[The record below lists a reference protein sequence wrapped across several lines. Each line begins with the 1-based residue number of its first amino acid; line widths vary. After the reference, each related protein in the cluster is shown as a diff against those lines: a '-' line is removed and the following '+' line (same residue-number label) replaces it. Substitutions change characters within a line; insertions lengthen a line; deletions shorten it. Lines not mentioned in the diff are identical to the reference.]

1 VQPTTAIFFNR
12 ALLREYCEKDHSLG
26 YELLKRFSLVMYRR
40 GQAIRNEILTIRSRM
55 DPYEHGRGKAA

>member
-26 YELLKRFSLVMYRR
+26 YELLKRFILVMYRR
-40 GQAIRNEILTIRSRM
+40 GQAFETK
-55 DPYEHGRGKAA
+55 Y